1 MAPNPLCCAYGA
13 RHIPFY
19 MTENLWVALRLKVIN
34 LRDNFITPFT
44 ILFYQAFILIFFKD
58 DAQ

>member
-1 MAPNPLCCAYGA
+1 
-13 RHIPFY
+13 